1 MNKRKLMLVA
11 VSLCMVAILGF
22 GGTLAYL
29 TDTDQQKN
37 VFTTGKV
44 QLDLDEVIVDKQ
56 EDDPNAD
63 NYGDFIPVTDEEGN
77 ELRTTD
83 AQPLQEYKKV
93 FPGNVIAKDP
103 TVTVLEDSEDAW
115 VIIKVDIT
123 GNDLYSLFGIE
134 GSNELDLKK
143 NNVFSGEMISEAVTA
158 MEYHGEALSGYGN
171 EKFFVHQQVLEDSW
185 RLWFFMMEPMAETES
200 VTLFNTV
207 TIPENWNNTE
217 MAAFDELS
225 IDIKAYG
232 VQADGFADAYEA
244 MEAAFP
250 TEAEF

>member
-44 QLDLDEVIVDKQ
+44 QLNLDEVIVKKQ
-56 EDDPNAD
+56 VNDPTAD
-63 NYGDFIPVTDEEGN
+63 NYGDFIPVLDDEGN
-77 ELRTTD
+77 EERTTD
-83 AQPLQEYKKV
+83 AQSLQEYNKV

-143 NNVFSGEMISEAVTA
+143 NNVFSGGMISETVTA
-158 MEYHGEALSGYGN
+158 QSYHLDDFNGYGN
-171 EKFFVHQQVLEDSW
+171 DKFFVHQKAFDNAW
-185 RLWFFMMEPMAETES
+185 RLWFFMKAPMAETES